1 MGISYYFFLFSVFYK
16 ELFVPL
22 FFAINFFRR
31 NPSPSPSPSPKGKG
45 KGKGTGKGMGTSTRM
60 KRFTVKQRI

>member
-1 MGISYYFFLFSVFYK
+1 VFYK

-31 NPSPSPSPSPKGKG
+31 NPSPSPSPL
-45 KGKGTGKGMGTSTRM
+45 GKGTGKGMGTSTRM